1 MENFCRTNYATDDLY
16 NCCMAAA
23 TELAA
28 VDVDVDVRSAEE
40 QLAINFGEGAVEKR
54 ENQVLVSSPEGEL
67 MYDAKGGNLLFYMN
81 EKLSD
86 GSMQEDVDV
95 DVDVTVANDKEDGD
109 DDGSSSAIKE
119 MVTDEQAIYA
129 ARAMMEHLKLSLK
142 ADAKVNKNSIKDFKF
157 QTIVL
162 DTPITR
168 SLPNYSE
175 YVDGANEVKNMTKQ
189 ERAEN
194 DELART
200 RRDSVRAAMQHA
212 WSGYRAHAWGK
223 DELRPVQKGGRDTYG
238 GIAVTLVDSLD
249 TLWMMGLMDEF
260 NEARDYVR
268 DHLNHDVAVNVSVF
282 ETTIRSLGGLLSAY
296 DLSGDPMFLKQADD
310 LGSRLIKAFD
320 SPTGIPYGMTK
331 LAHRRGI
338 GKKGAKNND
347 SFNSAWTGGHS
358 ILAELGTIQIEFRYL
373 AHATGKQHYADKAN
387 KVFEL
392 MREIAPENGLYPI
405 FINNSEGPGFATRN
419 NKITFGAMGDS
430 FYEYMLKV
438 WLQGGRTEQGYRDMW
453 DQSMDGL
460 HDFLLHRS
468 LPGGLHYIA
477 DLVDDL
483 DKQQNVVHHKMDH
496 LVCFLGGA
504 MALGAYTDPRGLFS
518 KEAQRDLKTGK
529 ALAYTCYQM
538 YARMFTGIA
547 PEFVNFNEGGNDFV
561 APATGK
567 HYLLRPETVETLY
580 ILYSLTG
587 DKTYR
592 EWGWEIFMAIES
604 NCRTSVGYGSL
615 SDVNSFFQTP
625 MDRMES
631 FFLAETL
638 KYLYLLFDPDSNID
652 LLGRHVFNTEAHPLR
667 IFPALK
673 RENETCYNDEN
684 DIADINC
691 QAESK

>member
-1 MENFCRTNYATDDLY
+1 
-16 NCCMAAA
+16 MAAA
-23 TELAA
+23 TEMAMEEHDLLQQQQQQ
-28 VDVDVDVRSAEE
+28 DE
-40 QLAINFGEGAVEKR
+40 QLAINMETLTGAGADGGELKKM
-54 ENQVLVSSPEGEL
+54 NQVLVSSPEGEL
-67 MYDAKGGNLLFYMN
+67 MYDAKGGNLLLYMN

-86 GSMQEDVDV
+86 VTVKEVQEDVKSDY
-95 DVDVTVANDKEDGD
+95 DGD
-109 DDGSSSAIKE
+109 VSEVELEVDTSLAKDKNKKNGDDIRSSAVKE

-142 ADAKVNKNSIKDFKF
+142 SDATVNKNSIKEFKF
-157 QTIVL
+157 KTIVL

-175 YVDGANEVKNMTKQ
+175 YVDGANEVRNMTKQ

-194 DELART
+194 DELARS

-282 ETTIRSLGGLLSAY
+282 ETTIRNLGGLLSAY

-331 LAHRRGI
+331 LSHRRGI
-338 GKKGAKNND
+338 QGKKGANSNH

-430 FYEYMLKV
+430 L
-438 WLQGGRTEQGYRDMW
+438 
-453 DQSMDGL
+453 
-460 HDFLLHRS
+460 
-468 LPGGLHYIA
+468 
-477 DLVDDL
+477 
-483 DKQQNVVHHKMDH
+483 
-496 LVCFLGGA
+496 
-504 MALGAYTDPRGLFS
+504 
-518 KEAQRDLKTGK
+518 
-529 ALAYTCYQM
+529 
-538 YARMFTGIA
+538 
-547 PEFVNFNEGGNDFV
+547 
-561 APATGK
+561 
-567 HYLLRPETVETLY
+567 
-580 ILYSLTG
+580 
-587 DKTYR
+587 
-592 EWGWEIFMAIES
+592 
-604 NCRTSVGYGSL
+604 
-615 SDVNSFFQTP
+615 
-625 MDRMES
+625 
-631 FFLAETL
+631 
-638 KYLYLLFDPDSNID
+638 
-652 LLGRHVFNTEAHPLR
+652 
-667 IFPALK
+667 
-673 RENETCYNDEN
+673 
-684 DIADINC
+684 
-691 QAESK
+691 